1 MKFKDVERMRPATL
15 KRFVRLPRFEEHLAL
30 HRLDCLSSHRNL
42 EAYQFVIDFIR
53 TTPPEIVQPARLVT
67 GEDVLGLGY
76 RPGPAVGRILAA
88 VEEAQ
93 LNGEVGSR
101 EEAISFIKSKF
112 QKEPEK
118 LKFSTKD

>member
-1 MKFKDVERMRPATL
+1 MRPATL

-42 EAYQFVIDFIR
+42 EAYEFVTDFIR
-53 TTPPEIVQPARLVT
+53 TTPPEVVRPGKLVT

-76 RPGPAVGRILAA
+76 KPGPIVGRILAA

-93 LNGEVGSR
+93 LNGDVGSR
-101 EEAISFIKSKF
+101 EEAISFVQSKF
-112 QKEPEK
+112 RKEPLEVGK
-118 LKFSTKD
+118 SSRRD